1 VTVTV
6 SDQTLVVPLGGI
18 LPAGA
23 SVEVAVAYRA
33 TLKTGLT
40 YSAWMFTRARG
51 TISMYRWIPWV
62 SLARPFDRP
71 NHGDPFVTPTSPEV
85 VVNLTLT
92 KPRILAAPVGG
103 LSKVAAKTWR
113 FTARN
118 VRDVSIV
125 LAPDFTVSVRYV
137 NGIAIRAYSRPGG
150 VTGGKLADT
159 AKAALSRLAAR
170 VGVAYPWP
178 SFTIVETA
186 GRYGLES
193 PGMVWIPAD
202 TPSSSLTYLIYHEI
216 AHQWFYGLV
225 GNDQQREPFA
235 DEGAADLLARTVLG
249 TVRGSRCAWDVLDK
263 PITGYSSACYYETVY
278 IGGGGTLDWYR
289 KKMGTTLFWATMRDY
304 LRTYSHQ
311 LAGSKQLLEM
321 LREASPVDL
330 SPYLRSRFP
339 ALY

>member
-1 VTVTV
+1 
-6 SDQTLVVPLGGI
+6 
-18 LPAGA
+18 
-23 SVEVAVAYRA
+23 
-33 TLKTGLT
+33 
-40 YSAWMFTRARG
+40 
-51 TISMYRWIPWV
+51 
-62 SLARPFDRP
+62 
-71 NHGDPFVTPTSPEV
+71 
-85 VVNLTLT
+85 
-92 KPRILAAPVGG
+92 
-103 LSKVAAKTWR
+103 
-113 FTARN
+113 
-118 VRDVSIV
+118 
-125 LAPDFTVSVRYV
+125 
-137 NGIAIRAYSRPGG
+137 
-150 VTGGKLADT
+150 
-159 AKAALSRLAAR
+159 
-170 VGVAYPWP
+170 
-178 SFTIVETA
+178 
-186 GRYGLES
+186 
-193 PGMVWIPAD
+193 MVWIPAD